1 MNPGRG
7 RTGAGS
13 AGGAPSVARRS
24 VVLAVIFCLL
34 FGVIGLRLFQL
45 QILRGE
51 QYSQRAY
58 AQHTIVE
65 NIPAKRGEILVRE
78 EGSETLVKM
87 ATNTTLDLVFV
98 DPSQTPDR
106 AKVAAFLAKLLYTAE
121 RHAACEALPEDCP
134 EGSVKII
141 TPELPPAAA
150 NQTARRPRPTRPC
163 GCRRPVF

>member
-78 EGSETLVKM
+78 EGSDTLVKM

-106 AKVAAFLAKLLYTAE
+106 AKVAAFLAKTAVHG
-121 RHAACEALPEDCP
+121 RAPRRLRGASRRLPRRQRKNHHAR
-134 EGSVKII
+134 
-141 TPELPPAAA
+141 AAA
-150 NQTARRPRPTRPC
+150 RR
-163 GCRRPVF
+163 